1 MGEAPSMYS
10 NLSNQTQF
18 RLNKINKVKDYF
30 MAEICERVAMSK
42 RLTKYIATFDYFDK
56 VLLVLSATIGGVSI
70 VFFASVIGVPV
81 RIASTNFSFAF
92 STTTEI
98 KRKLLKITRNKAK
111 EA

>member
-42 RLTKYIATFDYFDK
+42 RLTKYITTFDYFDK
-56 VLLVLSATIGGVSI
+56 VLLVLSATIGGY
-70 VFFASVIGVPV
+70 
-81 RIASTNFSFAF
+81 
-92 STTTEI
+92 
-98 KRKLLKITRNKAK
+98 LLLFLLALL
-111 EA
+111 AYL